1 MSQYYRLNN
10 SEESPSNNSHFM
22 EVQPKRIGTILRE
35 ADLVS
40 IPQLDLALQDQKNF
54 PNLRLG
60 EILAMRGW
68 IKAET
73 ANFFVQDWSSI
84 LQEENRQPLGQYL
97 VKSGLLEP
105 QQLESILE
113 EQKQTG
119 IRFGTIAVMQGFL
132 KSTTLDFFLMYLFP
146 EEMAVSPFA
155 NMYRTMPLNIGSS
168 ENEIFT
174 EELDP
179 AFFEDWETDEIS
191 DSIESDS
198 SDNLSDTDIH
208 WAG

>member
-1 MSQYYRLNN
+1 MSQNHRSTDTEEFSTNKSSL
-10 SEESPSNNSHFM
+10 SEL
-22 EVQPKRIGTILRE
+22 QPKRIGTILRE

-40 IPQLDLALQDQKNF
+40 IPQLDLALKDQENF
-54 PNLRLG
+54 PDLRLG

-73 ANFFVQDWSSI
+73 ANFFVQDWSKI
-84 LQEENRQPLGQYL
+84 LQEKNRQPLGQYL
-97 VKSGLLEP
+97 IKSGLLEP
-105 QQLESILE
+105 TQLETILE

-146 EEMAVSPFA
+146 EEIRVSPFV
-155 NMYRTMPLNIGSS
+155 NMYRTIPLEISS
-168 ENEIFT
+168 NETEF

-179 AFFEDWETDEIS
+179 VFFEEWEDEELVKENNPHTLE
-191 DSIESDS
+191 D
-198 SDNLSDTDIH
+198 LPDTDTD

>member
-1 MSQYYRLNN
+1 MSQDYRFTN
-10 SEESPSNNSHFM
+10 SEESPLNKSHLM
-22 EVQPKRIGTILRE
+22 EVRPKRIGTILRE

-68 IKAET
+68 IKTET

-105 QQLESILE
+105 QQLESILQ

-146 EEMAVSPFA
+146 EEMAVSPFV
-155 NMYRTMPLNIGSS
+155 NMYRAMPLNIESS
-168 ENEIFT
+168 DEEILA

-179 AFFEDWETDEIS
+179 VFFEDWETEEIP
-191 DSIESDS
+191 DSIDENS